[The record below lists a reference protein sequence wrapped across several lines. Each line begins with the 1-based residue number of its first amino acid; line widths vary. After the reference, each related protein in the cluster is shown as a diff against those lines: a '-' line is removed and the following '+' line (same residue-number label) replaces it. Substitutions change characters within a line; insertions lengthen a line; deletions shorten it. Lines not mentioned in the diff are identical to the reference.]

1 MTRKTLKS
9 LAFAL
14 MAVFALSSVGE
25 AAPRKVRHRPKHS
38 TRVSSGT
45 TTTIRKKPP
54 VKKARRRQKV
64 DDRQEGCGQAAA
76 VDKTAVA

>member
-9 LAFAL
+9 LALAL
-14 MAVFALSSVGE
+14 IAVFALGSVGE

-45 TTTIRKKPP
+45 TTPATVRKKPP
-54 VKKARRRQKV
+54 GKKRVVVRKSTTGKKVVAKRRPTTKPR
-64 DDRQEGCGQAAA
+64 
-76 VDKTAVA
+76 

>member
-54 VKKARRRQKV
+54 VKKRVVVRKSTTGKKVVAKRRPSTKPR
-64 DDRQEGCGQAAA
+64 
-76 VDKTAVA
+76 